1 MVDQKALAGM
11 FSAVTDLYFNP
22 LLQAFPDTVLQ
33 DTGRAAGTV
42 ARLDRNQLSAAAQTT
57 LVLFAEIVASQ
68 FANPPFAYNG
78 TVMKSMKGQLLNQNS
93 RYIRVPNYLQSPP
106 SQLEKDVLALP
117 FVVSPKALVLPSL
130 TVAFALFEEDSIPWN
145 ALVGVSSSLS
155 MALSRAA
162 FFRGETALP
171 VTYEVRMTVIRKIL
185 FVFAFFGTCK

>member
-1 MVDQKALAGM
+1 
-11 FSAVTDLYFNP
+11 
-22 LLQAFPDTVLQ
+22 
-33 DTGRAAGTV
+33 
-42 ARLDRNQLSAAAQTT
+42 
-57 LVLFAEIVASQ
+57 
-68 FANPPFAYNG
+68 
-78 TVMKSMKGQLLNQNS
+78 MKSMKGQLLNQNS

>member
-1 MVDQKALAGM
+1 
-11 FSAVTDLYFNP
+11 
-22 LLQAFPDTVLQ
+22 
-33 DTGRAAGTV
+33 
-42 ARLDRNQLSAAAQTT
+42 
-57 LVLFAEIVASQ
+57 
-68 FANPPFAYNG
+68 
-78 TVMKSMKGQLLNQNS
+78 MKSMKGQLLNRNS

-130 TVAFALFEEDSIPWN
+130 TVAFALFEEDSIPRN
-145 ALVGVSSSLS
+145 ASVGVSSSLS

-185 FVFAFFGTCK
+185 FVFAYFGTCK